1 MNKRLLIGFL
11 VAVFCPVF
19 AAENNEFSLNFKD
32 VDIRALIETVSDA
45 TGKNFIVDP
54 RITGNISVVTST
66 PMKASQVYD
75 VFLSIL
81 KVHGYAA
88 VPSGNVIKIIP
99 NTGVK
104 QDGNHSELI
113 SNTQNGDEQLTRIV
127 QMQHVDANMV
137 VQTLMPLMPQYAF
150 MAAVPESNTVILS
163 DTAANVKRL
172 VSIINQIDKSD
183 IQKIEIIALRYANA
197 ADVIQPLNTL
207 ISSSYAGKTKLPPQ
221 LVADERSNSI
231 IVGGESALRLQ
242 IRAMIANLDAPIEK
256 DGNTEVIFMRYA
268 LASEM
273 VETLTGVGSQKEENA
288 EKPKTKANTEKAFD
302 IRADEAANAL
312 IITAPHDL
320 MRTLK
325 SVVSQLD
332 IRRAQVHIE
341 AIIAEV
347 SYGKAQQ
354 IGIEWQTSSD
364 NGMFAA
370 YRQKPDNSIDLSKF
384 VSTVG
389 KGMSIGYLAGSEI
402 KAMINA
408 FAVDN
413 DVNILSTPSLVTLDN
428 EEASIIV
435 GQNIPLN
442 TGSFTTNTS
451 GADNPF
457 TTVQRQDIGIKL
469 KVLPQIN
476 EGDAIKLKVTQEV
489 SSLAPSSDGQSFD
502 KREIETSVLV
512 DDGKVLV
519 LGGLIKDDIKEK
531 VDKVP
536 LLGDIPYLGF
546 LFRTTSTT
554 TEKTNLMVFLRPTI
568 LRDLNKANDISQN
581 KYDDMREKQQGF
593 NKDGVFLMPNHQ
605 QPLLEELPAADESTN
620 STSSSDLKQHLLEG
634 LPEGGYPFPAEVEQ
648 VNNGN

>member
-1 MNKRLLIGFL
+1 
-11 VAVFCPVF
+11 
-19 AAENNEFSLNFKD
+19 
-32 VDIRALIETVSDA
+32 
-45 TGKNFIVDP
+45 
-54 RITGNISVVTST
+54 
-66 PMKASQVYD
+66 
-75 VFLSIL
+75 
-81 KVHGYAA
+81 
-88 VPSGNVIKIIP
+88 
-99 NTGVK
+99 
-104 QDGNHSELI
+104 
-113 SNTQNGDEQLTRIV
+113 
-127 QMQHVDANMV
+127 
-137 VQTLMPLMPQYAF
+137 
-150 MAAVPESNTVILS
+150 
-163 DTAANVKRL
+163 
-172 VSIINQIDKSD
+172 
-183 IQKIEIIALRYANA
+183 
-197 ADVIQPLNTL
+197 
-207 ISSSYAGKTKLPPQ
+207 
-221 LVADERSNSI
+221 
-231 IVGGESALRLQ
+231 
-242 IRAMIANLDAPIEK
+242 
-256 DGNTEVIFMRYA
+256 
-268 LASEM
+268 
-273 VETLTGVGSQKEENA
+273 
-288 EKPKTKANTEKAFD
+288 
-302 IRADEAANAL
+302 
-312 IITAPHDL
+312 

-402 KAMINA
+402 KAMVNA

-568 LRDLNKANDISQN
+568 LRDLSKANDISQN

-605 QPLLEELPAADESTN
+605 QPLLEELPAAEESTN
-620 STSSSDLKQHLLEG
+620 SSHLKQQLLED

-648 VNNGN
+648 LNDGN